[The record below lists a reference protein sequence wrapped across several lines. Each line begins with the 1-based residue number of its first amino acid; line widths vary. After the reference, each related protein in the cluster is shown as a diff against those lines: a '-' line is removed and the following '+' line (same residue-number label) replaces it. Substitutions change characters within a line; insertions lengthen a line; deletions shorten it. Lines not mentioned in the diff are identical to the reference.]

1 MALTRP
7 EIVCS
12 PVWSLGFRT
21 AAGLFSWHHICGGIA
36 EFLGISPTL
45 VRLLMIIA
53 GLCSFGTTVIVYFI
67 ASLLIPK
74 QSYVQSYH
82 SI

>member
-1 MALTRP
+1 MNKLQRSTSNRRLT
-7 EIVCS
+7 
-12 PVWSLGFRT
+12 
-21 AAGLFSWHHICGGIA
+21 GLCGGIA

>member
-1 MALTRP
+1 MNKLQRSTSNRRLT
-7 EIVCS
+7 
-12 PVWSLGFRT
+12 
-21 AAGLFSWHHICGGIA
+21 GLCGGLA

-45 VRLLMIIA
+45 VRLMMIIA
-53 GLCSFGTTVIVYFI
+53 GLCSFGTTVFVYFI
-67 ASLLIPK
+67 ASLFIPK